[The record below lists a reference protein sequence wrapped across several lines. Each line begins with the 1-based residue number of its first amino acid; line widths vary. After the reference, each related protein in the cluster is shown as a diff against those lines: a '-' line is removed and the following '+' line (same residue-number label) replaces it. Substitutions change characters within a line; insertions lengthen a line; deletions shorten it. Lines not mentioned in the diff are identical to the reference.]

1 MDPGHCVCR
10 DTLVYF
16 SFCPHNVITST
27 SISTSNFHKQIK
39 INPLF
44 LSNMCGETCPLQRGR
59 VTTWL
64 VCCHTVF
71 LFSTPPN
78 FVLRFTALGK
88 YKTVLLGRQVGNL
101 SVNVRHQQMQICLE
115 SGRRGPVGLLC
126 REGSQSRKTFYV
138 LLRLPPP
145 PFTPLASYRSEF
157 FSCPGMGVAGI
168 YT

>member
-1 MDPGHCVCR
+1 MCVCR

-39 INPLF
+39 INPSF

-88 YKTVLLGRQVGNL
+88 YKTVLLGRQVGL
-101 SVNVRHQQMQICLE
+101 FLGAWAAGHSRRCKPLRQPRVCCFTQQT
-115 SGRRGPVGLLC
+115 RN
-126 REGSQSRKTFYV
+126 
-138 LLRLPPP
+138 
-145 PFTPLASYRSEF
+145 
-157 FSCPGMGVAGI
+157 
-168 YT
+168 